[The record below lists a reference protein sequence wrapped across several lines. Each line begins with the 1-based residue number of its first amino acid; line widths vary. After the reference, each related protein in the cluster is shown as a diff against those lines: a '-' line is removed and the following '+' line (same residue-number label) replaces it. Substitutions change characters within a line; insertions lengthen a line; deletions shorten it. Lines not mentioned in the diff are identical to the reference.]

1 MAEMLPSVAVAET
14 CADVFGPYAA
24 IWLFDLSMV
33 NDALLNQSCLIAG
46 LLLRVEK
53 PIK

>member
-1 MAEMLPSVAVAET
+1 MAEMLPSVAVAGT
-14 CADVFGPYAA
+14 CADVFGLFAA
-24 IWLFDLSMV
+24 MWLCDLSME

>member
-1 MAEMLPSVAVAET
+1 MAEMLPSVAVAGT
-14 CADVFGPYAA
+14 CADVFAA
-24 IWLFDLSMV
+24 IWLCDLSME